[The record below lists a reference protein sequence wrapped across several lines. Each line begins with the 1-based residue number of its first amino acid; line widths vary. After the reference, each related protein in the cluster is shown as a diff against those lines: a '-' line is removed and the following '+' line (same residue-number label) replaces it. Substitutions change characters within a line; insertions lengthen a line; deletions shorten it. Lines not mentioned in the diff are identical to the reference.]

1 MRRFAGDVE
10 QGCGGEIELEP
21 INGKEHAKPQPI
33 AFAEPDVRAGFVR
46 KVYGIIAMQLVLTT
60 VIAGVLVHHGR
71 QWLHSSPS
79 VVLGVVTF
87 SCVMSL
93 VLACVFACCPE
104 TMRCSPLN
112 YGLLALLTA
121 AEGVLVGFACLQYT
135 LGSVVL
141 CAGLTAFVVVG
152 LSAYAMWTKHD
163 MTSFGPYLFCGLC
176 VLCGTG
182 LFLSMVAALGLTHNP
197 MFGFAQVLYAAGGA
211 LAFSIFIVHDTQLIM
226 GGGHKHEFS
235 VDDYAMAAICLYLD
249 IIQLFLSILRLLGDK
264 DDSGL

>member
-121 AEGVLVGFACLQYT
+121 AERLCLPPVHAW
-135 LGSVVL
+135 LSGPI
-141 CAGLTAFVVVG
+141 AGLTAFVVVG

-182 LFLSMVAALGLTHNP
+182 LFLSMVAALGLT
-197 MFGFAQVLYAAGGA
+197 
-211 LAFSIFIVHDTQLIM
+211 
-226 GGGHKHEFS
+226 
-235 VDDYAMAAICLYLD
+235 
-249 IIQLFLSILRLLGDK
+249 
-264 DDSGL
+264 